1 MTNNYPMMLK
11 ELKLKVTPKRL
22 AILDFLASSGSYVS
36 PEEVHQDLRERFTR
50 IGLPT
55 VYRNLDELAMGG
67 IVSKI
72 IHPNRQ
78 LYYYYC
84 LNSEHHHHFICLTC
98 RKVMD
103 LHICSLKGLEEEINK
118 QAGGKVESH
127 ILQVNGL
134 CETCYARDNAPRH
147 IVKKSKSETGEKK
160 LSADSMENLKMGL
173 E

>member
-1 MTNNYPMMLK
+1 MIHNYPMMLK

-22 AILDFLASSGSYVS
+22 AILDFLSSTGSYVS

-55 VYRNLDELAMGG
+55 VYRNLDELASGG

-78 LYYYYC
+78 LYYYFC
-84 LNSEHHHHFICLTC
+84 LNSKHHHHFICLTC

-103 LHICSLKGLEEEINK
+103 LHICSVKGLEEEINNQVK
-118 QAGGKVESH
+118 GKVESH

-134 CETCYARDNAPRH
+134 CEGCYARDNAGRVRCEE
-147 IVKKSKSETGEKK
+147 IGSRNGKGKR
-160 LSADSMENLKMGL
+160 
-173 E
+173 